1 MLTYGTYMV
10 EIKKRYRGYCGT
22 TQLNRRRM
30 LRTKF
35 IPLLFLCFTTTIMA
49 QTSLSGK
56 VTDADTKDPI
66 LFGAVVVYQNG
77 ILKSGTETDFDG
89 NYNFRNLDPG
99 TYDVEFSYL
108 GYQTLLIEKVTVIDG
123 KAIRLNAEI
132 ESSKGIFLEEVVVRS
147 YKVPL
152 IEQDNFTS
160 GQTLT
165 SEQIRALPTRNIN
178 GLAPKSSRAS
188 RSRQVAH
195 HSETTE
201 FSTRK
206 ENGYLP
212 TEQEAIS
219 TFGIDV
225 DRAAYSIVR
234 SYLQQHRI
242 PPAEAVRTEE
252 MVNYFSYDYPQPVSN
267 APFSVSSELAVC
279 PWNLEHLLLSVAIQ
293 GEDKSLAELPPSNL
307 TFLIDVSGSMGAA
320 NKLPLVIKSMTHLVE
335 QLRPEDQIAIVVYAG
350 ASGVALPPTKVAEK
364 ETILA
369 ALNILKSGGS
379 TAGGAGIELAYSL
392 ARDHFVPKGNN
403 RVILATD
410 GDFNVGVSS
419 VEGLET
425 LIEREKESGVFL
437 TVLGFGMGNLKDNH
451 LERLADKGNGTYA
464 YIDTEEEAQK
474 VFGQELTSSLYTIAK
489 DVKLQL
495 EFNAANISAYRLI
508 GYENRLL
515 NEEDFTDDTNDAGEL
530 GAGHS
535 VTAFYELIPTET
547 TTQGGAIG
555 TLALRYK
562 PADKNGSK
570 ELTHQLSETVLDV
583 EAASDNFRWAAA
595 VAAYSLVLQRSEYQG
610 LANYELVNNLAESA
624 VGEDRYGLRRAFLLQ
639 LDKTMILEE
648 QQGQ

>member
-1 MLTYGTYMV
+1 MIL
-10 EIKKRYRGYCGT
+10 
-22 TQLNRRRM
+22 
-30 LRTKF
+30 LRF
-35 IPLLFLCFTTTIMA
+35 IPLLFLCFTITIMA

-56 VTDADTKDPI
+56 VTDAETKDPI
-66 LFGAVVVYQNG
+66 LFGAVAIYQNG
-77 ILKSGTETDFDG
+77 VLKFGRETDFDG
-89 NYNFRNLDPG
+89 NYNFSNLDPG
-99 TYDVEFSYL
+99 TYDIEFSYL
-108 GYQTLLIEKVTVIDG
+108 GYQTLRIEKVTVFAG
-123 KAIRLNAEI
+123 KAAKLDVEMKN
-132 ESSKGIFLEEVVVRS
+132 SGGILLEEVVIRS
-147 YKVPL
+147 YKVPT
-152 IEQDNFTS
+152 IKQDNTTQGGTIS
-160 GQTLT
+160 A
-165 SEQIRALPTRNIN
+165 SEIRALPTRNIN
-178 GLAPKSSRAS
+178 GLGPHSSMPSAS
-188 RSRQVAH
+188 HQGSQS
-195 HSETTE
+195 SETTE
-201 FSTRK
+201 FSSRK
-206 ENGYLP
+206 ENDYFE

-234 SYLQQHRI
+234 SYLQRNRI
-242 PPAEAVRTEE
+242 PPAEAIRTEE
-252 MVNYFSYDYPQPVSN
+252 MVNYFSYDYPQPSSN

-279 PWNLEHLLLSVAIQ
+279 PWNAEHLLLSVAIQ

-307 TFLIDVSGSMGAA
+307 TFLLDVSGSMGAA

-350 ASGVALPPTKVAEK
+350 ASGVVLPPTRVAEK
-364 ETILA
+364 ETILT

-392 ARDHFVPKGNN
+392 ARDHFIPKGNN

-419 VEGLET
+419 VEDLET

-437 TVLGFGMGNLKDNH
+437 TVLGFGMGNLKDNR

-464 YIDTEEEAQK
+464 YIDTEQEAQK

-515 NEEDFTDDTNDAGEL
+515 NEEDFTDDTKDAGEL

-547 TTQGGAIG
+547 AVQGEKIG
-555 TLALRYK
+555 ELALRYK
-562 PADKNGSK
+562 PANKNRSK
-570 ELTHQLSETVLDV
+570 ELTHQLSQTILDV
-583 EAASDNFRWAAA
+583 EATSDNFRWAAA
-595 VAAYSLVLQRSEYQG
+595 LAAYSLVLQRSEYKG
-610 LANYELVNNLAESA
+610 LADYELVNNLAKGA
-624 VGEDRYGLRRAFLLQ
+624 IGEDIYGLRRAFMSQ
-639 LDKTMILEE
+639 LDKTRILEE

>member
-1 MLTYGTYMV
+1 MILQ
-10 EIKKRYRGYCGT
+10 R
-22 TQLNRRRM
+22 
-30 LRTKF
+30 F

-56 VTDADTKDPI
+56 VTDAATQDPV
-66 LFGAVVVYQNG
+66 LFGAVAIYQNG

-89 NYNFRNLDPG
+89 NYNFSNLAPG
-99 TYDVEFSYL
+99 TYDIEFSYL
-108 GYQTLLIEKVTVIDG
+108 GYQTLRIEKVMVFEG
-123 KAIRLNAEI
+123 KDNKLNAEL
-132 ESSKGIFLEEVVVRS
+132 ENSRGILLEEVVVRS

-152 IEQDNFTS
+152 IEQDNITS

-165 SEQIRALPTRNIN
+165 TEQIRALPTRNIN
-178 GLAPKSSRAS
+178 GLGPKSSRAS
-188 RSRQVAH
+188 RSRQEAH

-212 TEQEAIS
+212 TEQEAVS

-234 SYLQQHRI
+234 SYIKQNRI

-267 APFSVSSELAVC
+267 VPFSVSSELAVC
-279 PWNLEHLLLSVAIQ
+279 PWNLEHLFLSVAIQ

-307 TFLIDVSGSMGAA
+307 TFLLDVSGSMGAI
-320 NKLPLVIKSMTHLVE
+320 NKLPLVIKSMTYLVE

-392 ARDHFVPKGNN
+392 ARDYFIPKGNN

-437 TVLGFGMGNLKDNH
+437 TVLGFGMGNLKDNR

-464 YIDTEEEAQK
+464 YIDTEEEAHK

-515 NEEDFTDDTNDAGEL
+515 NEEDFTDDTKDAGEL

-547 TTQGGAIG
+547 TVQGRKIG
-555 TLALRYK
+555 ELALRYK
-562 PADKNGSK
+562 PADKNRSR
-570 ELTHQLSETVLDV
+570 ELTHQLSQTILEVDAT
-583 EAASDNFRWAAA
+583 SDNFRWATAI
-595 VAAYSLVLQRSEYQG
+595 AAYSLVLQRSEYKG
-610 LANYELVNNLAESA
+610 LADYELVNNLAESA
-624 VGEDRYGLRRAFLLQ
+624 IGEDIYGLRRAFLLQ